1 MTADGDGTRL
11 APGDYRTIF
20 DNLSEGIFLHPPD
33 SDEILEA
40 NARRAEMLGYTREE
54 LLELTVSDVTD
65 DDWEPPHSPR
75 ERIEQTRREGR
86 ITFEWR
92 DQRKDGSTFP
102 VEVNLT
108 LVTLGDDD
116 YVLASVRD
124 ISERKRR
131 ERRARAIFDQ
141 TYQFTGLMEPDGTLV
156 EANETALTFGD
167 LDRSDV
173 IGRPVWECYWFQ
185 HDEAVERQVETAVR
199 RAADGEFVRHNLEVR
214 GSEGTEIIDF
224 SIRPVTNERG
234 EITALVPEGRVV
246 TELLEQ
252 QRRIDAYNRVMRHN
266 LRNRLTVIDGMTSE
280 IERSTDDDRI
290 ATLAD
295 GVRSASARIDDIV
308 EQIREFDRRR
318 GRDGTVERVDVRDL
332 LDDLVTDHATDE
344 VAVRTDVESGV
355 AVHTDRALLELVLSQ
370 LVENAVEHG
379 GTTVRLTASRT
390 PGDDGVELVVRDDGP
405 GIPPGEFD
413 SLDGGAASQVE
424 HTTGIGLL
432 VSKWGVDELDGTV
445 AFENHDGTGTTVSI
459 RIPDTS

>member
-1 MTADGDGTRL
+1 
-11 APGDYRTIF
+11 
-20 DNLSEGIFLHPPD
+20 
-33 SDEILEA
+33 
-40 NARRAEMLGYTREE
+40 
-54 LLELTVSDVTD
+54 
-65 DDWEPPHSPR
+65 
-75 ERIEQTRREGR
+75 
-86 ITFEWR
+86 
-92 DQRKDGSTFP
+92 
-102 VEVNLT
+102 
-108 LVTLGDDD
+108 
-116 YVLASVRD
+116 
-124 ISERKRR
+124 
-131 ERRARAIFDQ
+131 
-141 TYQFTGLMEPDGTLV
+141 
-156 EANETALTFGD
+156 
-167 LDRSDV
+167 V
-173 IGRPVWECYWFQ
+173 IGKPVWECYWFQ

-445 AFENHDGTGTTVSI
+445 EFENHDGTGTTVSI